1 MEIKENH
8 FIITPKSSF
17 FSFRFREIWKYRDLL
32 ILFVRRDFVAMY
44 KQTILGPLWFFIQ
57 PIISSFVFYVIFS
70 KVAEIPTD
78 GMPPYLFYLCGLT
91 AWNYFSTCLNST
103 SNVFVSNSGIFGKVY
118 FPRLI
123 IPLSIVISNLIRFL
137 MQFVIFIIFYL
148 YFYWKGADIT
158 FSVYAGLFPVLILL
172 MAGLGLGFGI
182 IISALTTKYR
192 DLTFLVGFGVQLF
205 MYATPVIYPL
215 SQIPESYR
223 NYVMLN
229 PMTGVVETFRL
240 AFLGV
245 GTMNWTAL
253 NYSLIVMCILLLLG
267 IALFNKTE
275 KNFMDTV

>member
-1 MEIKENH
+1 
-8 FIITPKSSF
+8 
-17 FSFRFREIWKYRDLL
+17 
-32 ILFVRRDFVAMY
+32 
-44 KQTILGPLWFFIQ
+44 
-57 PIISSFVFYVIFS
+57 
-70 KVAEIPTD
+70 
-78 GMPPYLFYLCGLT
+78 
-91 AWNYFSTCLNST
+91 
-103 SNVFVSNSGIFGKVY
+103 
-118 FPRLI
+118 
-123 IPLSIVISNLIRFL
+123 